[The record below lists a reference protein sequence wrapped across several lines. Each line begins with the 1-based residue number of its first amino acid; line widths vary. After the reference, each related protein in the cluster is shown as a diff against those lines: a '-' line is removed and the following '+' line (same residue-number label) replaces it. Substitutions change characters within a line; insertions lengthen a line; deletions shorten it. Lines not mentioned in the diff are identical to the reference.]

1 MGLKN
6 KKMKWLIIHNEKA
19 FYTNWYDYVN
29 NYVDGMIVI
38 DNINHQYSTDGRN
51 FYDIEE
57 DHL

>member
-1 MGLKN
+1 MYKY
-6 KKMKWLIIHNEKA
+6 LIIHDSKC
-19 FYTNWYDYVN
+19 FYTNWYDYTN

-38 DNINHQYSTDGRN
+38 DIEKHQYSTDGRN